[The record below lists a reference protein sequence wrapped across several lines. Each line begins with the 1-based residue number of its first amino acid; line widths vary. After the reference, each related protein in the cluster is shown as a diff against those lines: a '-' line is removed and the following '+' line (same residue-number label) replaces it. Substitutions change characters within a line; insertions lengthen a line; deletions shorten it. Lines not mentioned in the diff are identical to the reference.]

1 MPNGVIRRAAGREC
15 LFLYASQNRFFLLLL
30 LFCSL
35 VRLSFLDTNTY
46 ALMQRKRE
54 KERKKRKGRLR
65 RIEKKKKERWQAKQG
80 WERER
85 ALGRTHLIYL
95 PDNAA

>member
-1 MPNGVIRRAAGREC
+1 M
-15 LFLYASQNRFFLLLL
+15 
-30 LFCSL
+30 
-35 VRLSFLDTNTY
+35 
-46 ALMQRKRE
+46 KE

-65 RIEKKKKERWQAKQG
+65 RIEEEKERWQAKQG
-80 WERER
+80 RERE